1 MQAGGT
7 TSNDAVLALNGLFC
21 AFKNTLMSLSIVKRT
36 VPALVCVLLLFLA
49 CSKRSDDNNT
59 GNVVNCSTSPILL
72 TASVG
77 PATLGQSDGTI
88 NATASGGV
96 GAITY
101 SIDGNTFQNTGVFAN
116 LAVGTYTITART
128 TNGCTASLRV
138 NVTASNPCQGLNIT
152 VTTTTTATSGGQANG
167 SITASATGG
176 TAPYTYSRDGG
187 VSFQSS
193 ATFSNLA
200 AGNYTIIARDANGC
214 SGSRSV
220 TLN

>member
-1 MQAGGT
+1 M
-7 TSNDAVLALNGLFC
+7 N
-21 AFKNTLMSLSIVKRT
+21 LSIAKYAA
-36 VPALVCVLLLFLA
+36 PAFLCFLFVFLA
-49 CSKRSDDNNT
+49 CSKKSDDNNT
-59 GNVVNCSTSPILL
+59 GNVVNCNTAPIVL

-101 SIDGNTFQNTGVFAN
+101 SIDGNTFQNSGVFAN
-116 LAVGTYTITART
+116 LAVGAYTIVART

-138 NVTASNPCQGLNIT
+138 NVTASNPCQGVTIT

-176 TAPYTYSRDGG
+176 SAPYTYSRDGG

-200 AGNYTIIARDANGC
+200 AGNYTITVRDANGC